1 MGLFGDMGKS
11 EERTELP
18 KEEKKQKFG
27 QDKKQK
33 KGKVASIIKGKRI
46 IIDVDG
52 CGESVNYNEKDH
64 GHLKVGDMIT
74 F

>member
-1 MGLFGDMGKS
+1 MGLFGEMGKS

-18 KEEKKQKFG
+18 KEEKKQKFES
-27 QDKKQK
+27 KKQK
-33 KGKVASIIKGKRI
+33 KGKIASIIKGKRI

-52 CGESVNYNEKDH
+52 CGESIDYNEKDH
-64 GHLKVGDMIT
+64 GHLKVGDMIA